1 MLSISK
7 ITPDKSA
14 FLSPLT
20 NIFQPPKDIYFYG
33 DLPTERRPSVA
44 IVGSRKPTVYG
55 REMTHKFAYALA
67 QRGIVIVSGLAL
79 GIDAL
84 AHRACLEAG
93 GTTVAVLGSG
103 LKDITPRTNQPLG
116 REILKKDGV
125 ILSEYEPNTP
135 VRPFQFLERNRLVS
149 GLADAVIV
157 VEAAKRSGT
166 LSTAAHA
173 LQQGRDVFA
182 VPGNLNSPMSEGCN
196 NLIKQGAT
204 LLSDPQQ
211 VLDLFNL
218 NETAEQLTL
227 ALKDPI
233 DQKIVNLIQ
242 QGERSGEVI
251 IKVLKIPPAEFNY
264 HLTMLEVQGI
274 IKALG
279 SNQWTLRWHYRQNHV
294 YML

>member
-14 FLSPLT
+14 FLDTLT
-20 NIFQPPKDIYFYG
+20 NIFQTPKEIYFYG
-33 DLPTERRPSVA
+33 NLPTERRPSVA

-67 QRGIVIVSGLAL
+67 QRGIVIISGLAL

-93 GTTVAVLGSG
+93 GTTIAVLGGG

-116 REILKKDGV
+116 REILQKGGA

-157 VEAAKRSGT
+157 IEAAKRSGT

-182 VPGNLNSPMSEGCN
+182 VPGNLNNPMSEGCN
-196 NLIKQGAT
+196 NLIKQGAA

-218 NETAEQLTL
+218 NDTAEQLTL

-233 DQKIVNLIQ
+233 EQKIVNLIQ
-242 QGERSGEVI
+242 QGERSGEAI

-279 SNQWTLRWHYRQNHV
+279 GNQWTLR
-294 YML
+294 